1 MSDKRLLASQR
12 DEIGKNRVKYI
23 RKEKMVPGVVYSK
36 GVDTKQLKVDSIDF
50 GKLFRIVGTSSIME
64 LDLDGEIVPVIVKQV
79 QRHPVK
85 GDVVHI
91 DFQRIDMKQKLKI
104 TVPVYLLNRDSIKLQ
119 PSVLMQMLDE
129 IEIECLPGDIP
140 ERVGIDVSN
149 MDFTTPLFVK
159 DLEIVDDED
168 VEILTDLESIIC
180 TLNEP
185 MEEEEEEEI
194 EEEEI
199 DESAEV
205 PVIGEEDEE
214 EDNE

>member
-1 MSDKRLLASQR
+1 MSDKRLLANQR
-12 DEIGKNRVKYI
+12 DEIGKNKVKI
-23 RKEKMVPGVVYSK
+23 VRNEKMVPGVVYSK
-36 GVDTKQLKVDSIDF
+36 GIETKELKVDSIDF
-50 GKLFRIVGTSSIME
+50 VKLFRVVGTSSIME
-64 LDLDGEIVPVIVKQV
+64 LDLEGEIVPVIVKQV

-85 GDVVHI
+85 GNIIHI

-104 TVPVYLLNRDSIKLQ
+104 KVPVHLLNRDSIELQ

-140 ERVGIDVSN
+140 ETVGIDVSK

-159 DLEIVDDED
+159 DLELVNDED

-185 MEEEEEEEI
+185 MEEEEEEEVED
-194 EEEEI
+194 EEM

-214 EDNE
+214 EEEE